1 MKNILR
7 KIKQTEKSGSALAL
21 TMFILA
27 GMLMVAMSG
36 STVILLGL
44 KAGGIQAQSTKAY
57 YNAESGI
64 EKILWE
70 LNQNGFELLAPSL
83 VDLLFNEPLREG
95 NYKIYYT
102 NFDPVIIFTS
112 VGEFQQTKRSVQV
125 RM

>member
-1 MKNILR
+1 MKNILK
-7 KIKQTEKSGSALAL
+7 KIKSTEKSGSALAL

-27 GMLMVAMSG
+27 GMLMVALSG

-57 YNAESGI
+57 YKAESGT
-64 EKILWE
+64 ERILWE
-70 LNQNGFELLAPSL
+70 LNQNSLALPAPSL
-83 VDLLFNEPLREG
+83 TNPVFNVTLPEG
-95 NYKIYYT
+95 DYQIYYT
-102 NFDPVIIFTS
+102 NFNPIIFTS

>member
-7 KIKQTEKSGSALAL
+7 KIKEIDKKGSALAL

-57 YNAESGI
+57 YRAESGT
-64 EKILWE
+64 ERILWE
-70 LNQNGFELLAPSL
+70 LNQNSYTLPTTSL
-83 VDLLFNEPLREG
+83 VDPIFDVPMQEG

-102 NFDPVIIFTS
+102 NFNPIIFTS
-112 VGEFQQTKRSVQV
+112 VGEFQATKRSVQV
-125 RM
+125 RL

>member
-1 MKNILR
+1 MKNIWR
-7 KIKQTEKSGSALAL
+7 KIKFKDKKGSALAL

-57 YNAESGI
+57 YKAESGT
-64 EKILWE
+64 ERILWE
-70 LNQNGFELLAPSL
+70 LNQNGLVLPATSLADPML
-83 VDLLFNEPLREG
+83 DVPLTEG

-102 NFDPVIIFTS
+102 NFNPIIFTS
-112 VGEFQQTKRSVQV
+112 VGEFQNTKRSVQV
-125 RM
+125 RL

>member
-1 MKNILR
+1 MKNIF
-7 KIKQTEKSGSALAL
+7 KDKPGSALAL

-27 GMLMVAMSG
+27 GMLIVAMSG

-57 YNAESGI
+57 YNAESGT
-64 EKILWE
+64 ERILWE
-70 LNQNGFELLAPSL
+70 LNQNSAVLPSTSL
-83 VDLLFNEPLREG
+83 TEPMLEETLGEG

-102 NFDPVIIFTS
+102 NFEPIIFTS
-112 VGEFQQTKRSVQV
+112 VGEFQQTKRSVQI

>member
-1 MKNILR
+1 MKNILKKFKLRDR
-7 KIKQTEKSGSALAL
+7 KGSALAL

-57 YNAESGI
+57 YKAESGT
-64 EKILWE
+64 ERILWE
-70 LNQNGFELLAPSL
+70 LNQNSL
-83 VDLLFNEPLREG
+83 VLPNTSLNDPMFNVPLTEG

-102 NFDPVIIFTS
+102 NFNPIIFTS
-112 VGEFQQTKRSVQV
+112 VGEFQNTKRSVQV
-125 RM
+125 RL